1 MNGPNELQPSSPKPR
16 RAPRAPRVPGSSG
29 PTSFARALGQRGLLS
44 SFDAGS
50 YVPAAGSAASGFWLG
65 MASIYESHL
74 RRVAMEQAFAMLR
87 DRNSQRN

>member
-16 RAPRAPRVPGSSG
+16 RAPRATGISG

-50 YVPAAGSAASGFWLG
+50 YVPAAGSAAGAFWLG

-74 RRVAMEQAFAMLR
+74 RRVAMEQVFAVLR
-87 DRNSQRN
+87 DRNSPGN